1 MWPCQKAAA
10 ELNAEAPGMGS
21 GELEAKLSERWGAA
35 AANERNGGPDAEA
48 WSNMSAAEKDRI
60 MR

>member
-1 MWPCQKAAA
+1 
-10 ELNAEAPGMGS
+10 MGS